1 MQQPD
6 YSKKSVSDLIRIADS
21 NLKQL
26 RSTNKELEQLIQENE
41 RSQNF
46 TNARQINVKWPIGLN
61 ILQTLA
67 KISEQLQA
75 RVHDDESQLPTIK
88 KMDVKYKEHK
98 EHFEELLKTI
108 KDSSVYMS
116 EVDTRRTDQPRERTD
131 LQEELVEQENV
142 REIIDMQDFVDERQK
157 NIQEIS
163 RALNVVHTMSNQMLE
178 LTISDG
184 LKLEGII
191 KQHKQHQHTVEKEIL
206 PELQKTQNVSHKQ
219 LKQVCF
225 FGVIALIL
233 AACVVGLVYEIH
245 KSS

>member
-6 YSKKSVSDLIRIADS
+6 FFRKSIDDLIRIADS

-26 RSTNKELEQLIQENE
+26 RATNKELEQLFEESDNG
-41 RSQNF
+41 QNF
-46 TNARQINVKWPIGLN
+46 SKVKDLNAKWPIGLN
-61 ILQTLA
+61 VLQTLA
-67 KISEQLQA
+67 KVSEQLQT
-75 RVHDDESQLPTIK
+75 RVADDESKLPMIK
-88 KMDVKYKEHK
+88 KMDAKYKEHK
-98 EHFEELLKTI
+98 EHFEEILTRI
-108 KDSSVYMS
+108 KESSAYVS
-116 EVDTRRTDQPRERTD
+116 EIDRRQSDQNNQRQE
-131 LQEELVEQENV
+131 LQEELMEEVNV
-142 REIIDMQDFVDERQK
+142 REIIDMQDMVNEREK

-191 KQHKQHQHTVEKEIL
+191 KQHKQHQHTVEKEIM

-219 LKQVCF
+219 LKQICF
-225 FGVIALIL
+225 FGFLALIL

-245 KSS
+245 NRN